1 MSKNSLVTFVTA
13 VQSYSAFIR
22 PHLMILKTDILVS
35 DLLPAITKEGLLYL
49 SYLFVGKVEKDLVPL
64 GLLSFK
70 MIPHLDISR
79 YNI

>member
-1 MSKNSLVTFVTA
+1 
-13 VQSYSAFIR
+13 
-22 PHLMILKTDILVS
+22 MILKTDILVS
-35 DLLPAITKEGLLYL
+35 DLLPATTKEGLLYL

>member
-1 MSKNSLVTFVTA
+1 MSENSLVTFVTA
-13 VQSYSAFIR
+13 VQSYSSFIR
-22 PHLMILKTDILVS
+22 PHLTILKTDILVS
-35 DLLPAITKEGLLYL
+35 DLLPAITKEGLLCL

-70 MIPHLDISR
+70 MIPQLDISR